1 MPGENRSHPLRPY
14 YSPSNEDAAFIATTS
29 RFQPGLEM
37 NNASSGSSRGGG
49 GSNFGLAGMNSNR
62 YASANDEASLHEAV
76 ADLHQSGGVKDWA
89 RSIAISAAFGY
100 TSTCLAMPFEVGKLL
115 LQIQWVPKDEVWIA
129 FGDMERED
137 EMVKMNSLS
146 RNKYHQTRSGSPS
159 SNRRNTAIGRNEW
172 NEGEESDEEVDDD
185 DILAGSS
192 SWADGRD
199 NSRRDFGGEQDELS
213 DEDDA
218 EAYFRDLSDQSN
230 RPTNLTERTERQRR
244 KKTDSSGYV
253 MRKSVHEDITRPEFV
268 MPVVVRGGVWEMI
281 KAVGRGKEGW
291 LGLWKGSLTTFLI
304 DTATQTIQPFVSFVL
319 SFVAP
324 SALTPL
330 PLPYAPYPLRSL
342 SLLLASHL
350 ISGIIV
356 SPLDLVRTRLIAQST
371 LPPHRKYSS
380 PWNALHQILHEE
392 GGWRTVYFHPNLF
405 IPTVLDFTV
414 RPLLSLGAPLFIE
427 HKLRLDPMTSPVRYS
442 LAEFCISTASLLVTL
457 PIETVRR
464 RLQLQARAA
473 WGKKISKVHGSR
485 PKPNH
490 RSSGSASTL
499 SSVKQ
504 QDQTQKS
511 PSSRSERKEMGNTF
525 FASVTGAIPQ
535 PIFSKPLR
543 TCVETRPKPYEG
555 VAEAIYRIIT
565 EETSTTPVKKTTSS
579 AKDSNLGTSEPVDM
593 KDSGILAKP
602 GSSAFGGLYSLYR
615 GLGFSIGAN
624 ALVFVLT
631 IVTGERTHATAGW
644 TEI

>member
-1 MPGENRSHPLRPY
+1 MSTPGEGRSHPLRPY
-14 YSPSNEDAAFIATTS
+14 YSSTDENAAFVATAP
-29 RFQPGLEM
+29 RFQS
-37 NNASSGSSRGGG
+37 NAGSNSTSGSSRGG
-49 GSNFGLAGMNSNR
+49 SFAPAGLSSSR
-62 YASANDEASLHEAV
+62 YASANDDATLNEAI
-76 ADLHQSGGVKDWA
+76 ADLNGGGGGVKDWA

-115 LQIQWVPKDEVWIA
+115 LQIQWVPRDEVWVA

-137 EMVKMNSLS
+137 EMVKMNSLARS
-146 RNKYHQTRSGSPS
+146 RGNQRRSGSPTS
-159 SNRRNTAIGRNEW
+159 RRSAIGRNEW
-172 NEGEESDEEVDDD
+172 NEGEESDEGPDDED
-185 DILAGSS
+185 LMGGSS
-192 SWADGRD
+192 SWADEGG
-199 NSRRDFGGEQDELS
+199 SKRDFGGEQDELS

-218 EAYFRDLSDQSN
+218 EAYFRDLSDQSG
-230 RPTNLTERTERQRR
+230 RPTNLTNRTERQKR

-253 MRKSVHEDITRPEFV
+253 MRKSVHEDTTRPEFV

-291 LGLWKGSLTTFLI
+291 LGLWKGSLTTFVI
-304 DTATQTIQPFVSFVL
+304 DTVTQTVQPFVSFVL
-319 SFVAP
+319 SFAVP

-350 ISGIIV
+350 VTGVIV

-371 LPPHRKYSS
+371 LPPHRKYNS
-380 PWNALHQILHEE
+380 PWNALQQILHEE

-427 HKLRLDPMTSPVRYS
+427 HRLRLDPMTSPVRYS

-499 SSVKQ
+499 SSLQGQEEV
-504 QDQTQKS
+504 QKS
-511 PSSRSERKEMGNTF
+511 PSSRSERKDMGNTF

-555 VAEAIYRIIT
+555 VAEAIYRILT
-565 EETSTTPVKKTTSS
+565 EETSITPAKKIGKGSKPGNT
-579 AKDSNLGTSEPVDM
+579 EPVDL

-602 GSSAFGGLYSLYR
+602 GSSTFGGLYSLYR

-631 IVTGERTHATAGW
+631 IVTGERTHGTAGW